1 MIRDQMFNV
10 QWAYVKRVG
19 QQWLDAMDR
28 TRMTIPGQVVLG
40 IAVTFLMICKRYELN
55 PREALDV
62 ADRVIRKGWDL
73 DHRYLR
79 GMRDYFKEELPDA

>member
-1 MIRDQMFNV
+1 MFNV

-55 PREALDV
+55 PREVLDV

-73 DHRYLR
+73 DPRYLR